1 MMTSQDNRPTTPLE
15 VVERIYEGFRSG
27 DATMVAD
34 QLAEDLDWHEAE
46 NCMLSDRSPYRSP
59 AAVAE
64 GVLDRLKRTIRDY
77 EADPVRIYDAGEA
90 VIVLGRSKGMFNAT
104 GRRFDAQFA
113 HVWQV
118 RNGKVVGFRQVI
130 DTLAVWRAQQ
140 GL

>member
-1 MMTSQDNRPTTPLE
+1 MTSRENQRTAARD
-15 VVERIYEGFRSG
+15 VVERMYEGFRSG
-27 DATMVAD
+27 DATMVTD
-34 QLAEDLDWHEAE
+34 QLADDLEWHEAE
-46 NCMLSDRSPYRSP
+46 NFMLSDRNPYRTP

-64 GVLDRLKRTIRDY
+64 GVFGRLRSAIRDY
-77 EADPVRIYDAGEA
+77 EADPVRIFDAGEA

-104 GRRFDAQFA
+104 GRSFDAQFA

-118 RNGKVVGFRQVI
+118 RDGRIVGFRQVI